1 MTEPVAPKGA
11 EPTAPTTTPTTTPT
25 GGDSTQIS
33 PSRVPLRIEEGNPRW
48 IAPTALVISLVAA
61 AAAGWALFK
70 PAAGESVTA
79 SKDPKAQVCGAFKT
93 VSSAVSIQTK
103 RSAGPD
109 FGPVQPIAAEAI
121 AANARLAMAGGA
133 SYLLDELP
141 SNAPENLAK
150 EVRSFATTLNGI
162 ALNALAG
169 IPNDKEPQLTLLRSA
184 EASNKTL
191 ADFCK

>member
-1 MTEPVAPKGA
+1 MTEPMAPKGN
-11 EPTAPTTTPTTTPT
+11 EPTSD
-25 GGDSTQIS
+25 DSTQNS
-33 PSRVPLRIEEGNPRW
+33 PSRIPLRISEGNPRW
-48 IAPTALVISLVAA
+48 VAPTALVISLVAA

-70 PAAGESVTA
+70 PAAGDSLGSSE
-79 SKDPKAQVCGAFKT
+79 DPKAQVCAAFKT

-109 FGPVQPIAAEAI
+109 FGPVQPVAAEAI
-121 AANARLAMAGGA
+121 AANARLSMAAGA
-133 SYLLDELP
+133 GYLLDELP
-141 SNAPENLAK
+141 SNTPENLAK

-169 IPNDKEPQLTLLRSA
+169 IPNDKEPQMTLLRSA
-184 EASNKTL
+184 EESNKTL

>member
-1 MTEPVAPKGA
+1 MTEP
-11 EPTAPTTTPTTTPT
+11 TTPKTDESTPH
-25 GGDSTQIS
+25 S
-33 PSRVPLRIEEGNPRW
+33 PSRDPIRILESGPRW
-48 IAPTALVISLVAA
+48 MAPAALVISLVAA

-70 PAAGESVTA
+70 PASPTESLGR
-79 SKDPKAQVCGAFKT
+79 SDDPKAQVCAAFKT

-109 FGPVQPIAAEAI
+109 FGPAQPIAAEAI

-141 SNAPENLAK
+141 SNTPENLAK
-150 EVRSFATTLNGI
+150 EVRLFATTLNGI

-169 IPNDKEPQLTLLRSA
+169 TPNDKEPQMTLLRSA
-184 EASNKTL
+184 EESNRTL